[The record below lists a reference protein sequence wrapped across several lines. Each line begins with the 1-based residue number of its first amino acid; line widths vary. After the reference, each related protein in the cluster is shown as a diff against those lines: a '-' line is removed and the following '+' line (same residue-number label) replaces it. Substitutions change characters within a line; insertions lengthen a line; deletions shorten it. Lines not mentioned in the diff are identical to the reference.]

1 MASLAARVHA
11 AVEKVAPISGVSIGR
26 PGDKGTWRV
35 DFAPEVTQSEREA
48 AAAVI
53 AAIDADAPEV
63 PLSVTPYQAR
73 LALNA
78 AGLRDAAEAAV
89 AAAPRDI
96 RDAWE
101 YAISIE
107 RHSPFVA
114 EIGAAL
120 GLSDAEIDQ
129 LFVAAGQY

>member
-107 RHSPFVA
+107 RYSPFVA